1 MLIGKITT
9 NSKRRVM
16 VTIEDQKGVKVVD
29 LRSYQVINDGELMP
43 TSEVFPLPLKRLMQL
58 LIFSGKHKEKLR
70 ELKHY

>member
-43 TSEVFPLPLKRLMQL
+43 TSEGISLAP
-58 LIFSGKHKEKLR
+58 EKVDAVIDLLR
-70 ELKHY
+70 EAQRKIAGA

>member
-16 VTIEDQKGVKVVD
+16 VTIENQKGVKVVD

-43 TSEVFPLPLKRLMQL
+43 TSEGITIAP
-58 LIFSGKHKEKLR
+58 EKVEAVIDLLR
-70 ELKHY
+70 EAQRKIAGA